1 MLAHVF
7 SAFLSI
13 PNSQIQ
19 QSFSILRFWRILA
32 WIRWSLEPTQIKHDY
47 PLVNVYIT
55 NWTNH
60 HFSWINPLFQLGH
73 GFNSYVSLFTRPGI
87 LYIFP
92 ISSIP
97 RENPTT
103 HRLSNSRVPLG
114 PTGSHW
120 VPLGCRPGRGGS
132 HSRHHLDANQTHL
145 ETQRLR
151 DAWDGW
157 FHGTSENDMENNMGN
172 ILLIIVNDDDYYM
185 VNDG

>member
-1 MLAHVF
+1 MLAHGF

-87 LYIFP
+87 SRYFP
-92 ISSIP
+92 HRFP
-97 RENPTT
+97 RETPTT
-103 HRLSNSRVPLG
+103 QQLLG

-120 VPLGCRPGRGGS
+120 ADLGCRPGRGGS

-151 DAWDGW
+151 DA
-157 FHGTSENDMENNMGN
+157 
-172 ILLIIVNDDDYYM
+172 
-185 VNDG
+185 